1 MIIGVTGWFA
11 SGKDTVADYLKEKG
25 LQSISLSD
33 ILREKLREEGIEVIR
48 ENLLKKGNELREK
61 HGTGHLAELALAR
74 IKKVGGKNWIIPS
87 VRQVGEIEELRKSN
101 EFVLW
106 EIYAPIEIRFDRMR
120 KRDKNG
126 EDDAIDTIEEFK
138 KREQL
143 ETSGKKN
150 APQLDLVIPMADII
164 VDNSGTFEKLYTK
177 IDKLISEVK

>member
-25 LQSISLSD
+25 FQSISLSD

-48 ENLLKKGNELREK
+48 ENLLKKGNELRSK
-61 HGTGHLAELALAR
+61 YGTGHLAELALKR
-74 IKKVGGKNWIIPS
+74 IEIDGGKNWIIPS
-87 VRQVGEIEELRKSN
+87 VRQVGEIKELRKN
-101 EFVLW
+101 KDFVLW
-106 EIYAPIEIRFDRMR
+106 EINAPLETRFERMR

-138 KREQL
+138 RREEL

-150 APQLDLVIPMADII
+150 APQLDLVIPMADTI
-164 VDNSGTFEKLYTK
+164 VDNSGTFEELHKK
-177 IDKLISEVK
+177 IDELILEAK